1 MRRTVRLT
9 ERDLSRL
16 VRRVIREQEISEA
29 ANAVIPL
36 SEVNDRSRLGPK
48 GTYYVDRFGV
58 LVLNDGDNV
67 NGQGDTHVLSD
78 EEYNKH
84 KL

>member
-16 VRRVIREQEISEA
+16 VRRVIREQEIAEA
-29 ANAVIPL
+29 AFAVIPL

-48 GTYYVDRFGV
+48 GTYYVNRDGV
-58 LVLNDGDNV
+58 LVLDDGDV

>member
-16 VRRVIREQEISEA
+16 VRRVIREQEIAEA
-29 ANAVIPL
+29 AIAVIPL
-36 SEVNDRSRLGPK
+36 SEVNDKSRIGPK
-48 GTYYVDRFGV
+48 GTYYVGRSGE
-58 LVLNDGDNV
+58 LVINDGNV
-67 NGQGDTHVLSD
+67 NGQGDTQVLSD

-84 KL
+84 QV